1 MYPMLTK
8 KLYCEGGGEHHFQ
21 LSRKIKKKVFLGKF
35 EILIV
40 EFSTLQSQPSFFC
53 YITSQV
59 FLL

>member
-8 KLYCEGGGEHHFQ
+8 SYIVRGGGSITFNFQ
-21 LSRKIKKKVFLGKF
+21 EKLKKVFLGKF